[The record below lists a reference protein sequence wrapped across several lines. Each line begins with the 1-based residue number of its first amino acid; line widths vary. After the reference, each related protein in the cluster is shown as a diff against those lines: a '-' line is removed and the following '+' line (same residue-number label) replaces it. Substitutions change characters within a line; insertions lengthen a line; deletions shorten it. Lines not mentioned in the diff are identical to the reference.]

1 MCQKVRGA
9 PRYLYLFFE
18 LWKKLTNFW
27 PFFRSNILEHES
39 CGLPCGVIVQAKIR
53 LNISIIRLFYISLY
67 YEKELLSQNNTEN
80 IPFMVAPVVK
90 ISSGFSS
97 SVRIAI
103 FFLVAIF
110 YFGCA
115 ASIFQFFDV
124 LCAFWNSFFSFVSTP
139 IWSSWFVPSRNDLIC
154 VCIERIVRV
163 F

>member
-1 MCQKVRGA
+1 M
-9 PRYLYLFFE
+9 RYGTSTSSLSYE
-18 LWKKLTNFW
+18 KKTITNFW

-53 LNISIIRLFYISLY
+53 LNVSIIRLFYVSLY
-67 YEKELLSQNNTEN
+67 YWKELLSQNNTEN
-80 IPFMVAPVVK
+80 TPFMVAPVVK

-124 LCAFWNSFFSFVSTP
+124 LCAFWDSFFPFVSTP
-139 IWSSWFVPSRNDLIC
+139 YMVIMIRAFSKRFDLC
-154 VCIERIVRV
+154 VCV
-163 F
+163 